1 MLGKV
6 IWFHPELCVALIERS
21 GGFTV
26 GTVERGNLGLGAL
39 VHGNLREPG
48 KTLLRVDPDGAEVA
62 FLVEAEAL
70 SEEEA
75 NELLGFVRD
84 ASSGAAEAEHGKNL
98 AD

>member
-6 IWFHPELCVALIERS
+6 IWYHPELRVALIERG

-26 GTVERGNLGLGAL
+26 GTVEDGRLCLGSLVRGNL
-39 VHGNLREPG
+39 RDPG
-48 KTLLRVDPDGAEVA
+48 QTTLTNDVDGCPVG
-62 FLVEAEAL
+62 FLVEADAL

-84 ASSGAAEAEHGKNL
+84 ASSGKDDHAE
-98 AD
+98 